1 MADKPN
7 STIEEKKKKLI
18 ENGKKEGF
26 VSYEQLANE
35 FKGMEIDSDTLNDL
49 YDALMANNI
58 EVISETADNSEV
70 IEDPENLNV
79 EELTM
84 SKDIKINDP

>member
-1 MADKPN
+1 MRREPDELEKAKIAEEIRKLKIKEWLFMADKPN

-58 EVISETADNSEV
+58 EVISETA
-70 IEDPENLNV
+70 
-79 EELTM
+79 
-84 SKDIKINDP
+84 